1 MSWSRQ
7 RLRGFALEAFAPSMK
22 VCALLFAL
30 VAVAVAEGEDD
41 EAVRSPPSVSN
52 GACSAL
58 SSCFR
63 RAAAGLQRV

>member
-1 MSWSRQ
+1 
-7 RLRGFALEAFAPSMK
+7 MK

-58 SSCFR
+58 SKLLSA
-63 RAAAGLQRV
+63 RAAGQRV

>member
-1 MSWSRQ
+1 
-7 RLRGFALEAFAPSMK
+7 MK

-58 SSCFR
+58 SKLLSAR
-63 RAAAGLQRV
+63 GAAACLTSARCAGRGAEVGGH